1 MREVAGAVVVVVS
14 FIFISAGAAQGDLLN
29 LSRDHYPR
37 IYTGSILVTYD
48 ADGAGDKGLL
58 IAEGWPMAVDS
69 SDVDTVDLWDG
80 IFYLECVIDPATGAA
95 ESGSLTVTGDLDG
108 VNTVTLM
115 ESTILTA
122 FGSGAEDLF
131 EFKFTQEG
139 TTPLV
144 PDTDTIGVIL
154 DGREVL
160 DFSVPDFSSDFTND
174 GWGNAE
180 SFYMPEPTTVVLVGL
195 GAIGI
200 LRRRHAM

>member
-69 SDVDTVDLWDG
+69 SDVDTVDLLDG

-139 TTPLV
+139 ATPLV

-180 SFYMPEPTTVVLVGL
+180 SFYMPEPTTMVLVGL
-195 GAIGI
+195 GGIGI

>member
-1 MREVAGAVVVVVS
+1 MREVAGAVLVVAS

-37 IYTGSILVTYD
+37 VYTGSILVTYD

-58 IAEGWPMAVDS
+58 IAEGWPMQVDS
-69 SDVDTVDLWDG
+69 SDIDTVDLWDG
-80 IFYLECVIDPATGAA
+80 IFYLECVIDPATGTA
-95 ESGSLTVTGDLDG
+95 ESGILEITGDLDG
-108 VNTVTLM
+108 VNTVTLI

-131 EFKFTQEG
+131 EFTFTQEG

-144 PDTDTIGVIL
+144 PDGHTVGVIL
-154 DGREVL
+154 DGREVFE
-160 DFSVPDFSSDFTND
+160 FSVPDFSSDFTND

-180 SFYMPEPTTVVLVGL
+180 SFFMPEPTTMAIVGL
-195 GAIGI
+195 GVIGI
-200 LRRRHAM
+200 LRRRRAM